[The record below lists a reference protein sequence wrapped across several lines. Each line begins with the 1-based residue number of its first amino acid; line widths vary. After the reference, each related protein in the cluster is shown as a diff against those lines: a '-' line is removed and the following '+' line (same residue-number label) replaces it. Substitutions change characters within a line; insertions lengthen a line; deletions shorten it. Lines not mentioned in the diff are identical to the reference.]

1 MNCLILKI
9 PIRLIIY
16 CLFIYFF
23 LSFYFLYAYTH
34 PSRFIS
40 RFVPKD
46 LGLEYEDIV
55 LKTEDGI
62 KLAAWFIPQKKS
74 SKVIIIC
81 HGYPADKGNVLGI
94 AAFLAPHYNLLL
106 FDFRAMGKSQGRF
119 TTAGWRERQD
129 FLAAIRFL
137 KERGF
142 NDIGAFGFS
151 MGAAVILMSNSP
163 DINPVRNT
171 KVLKE
176 KNKISNGVKAIVSDS
191 SYASLG
197 LVLNLIFKNFG
208 FFRYPLIGI
217 IKLWAKLFFK
227 IDVDEVSPLKYISEI
242 KAPLFLIH
250 SQQDSQIPLAHVQL
264 LHKESPQSELWI
276 IPEAEHGSG
285 MALRQKEYQ
294 SRVLKFFSNY
304 L

>member
-16 CLFIYFF
+16 CLFIYFS

-46 LGLEYEDIV
+46 LGLEYEDVI

-62 KLAAWFIPQKKS
+62 KLATWFIPQKNSNKA
-74 SKVIIIC
+74 IIIC

-129 FLAAIRFL
+129 FLTAIRFL
-137 KERGF
+137 KERGL

-163 DINPVRNT
+163 DI
-171 KVLKE
+171 
-176 KNKISNGVKAIVSDS
+176 KAIVSDS
-191 SYASLG
+191 SYVSLES
-197 LVLNLIFKNFG
+197 VLNLIFRNFG

-242 KAPLFLIH
+242 KVPLFLIH
-250 SQQDSQIPLAHVQL
+250 SQQDSQIPVAHAQL
-264 LHKESPQSELWI
+264 LHKENPQSELWI

-285 MALRQKEYQ
+285 MALRQEEYQ
-294 SRVLKFFSNY
+294 RRVLKFFSNY

>member
-16 CLFIYFF
+16 CLFIYFS

-40 RFVPKD
+40 GFVPKD
-46 LGLEYEDIV
+46 LGLEYEDVI

-62 KLAAWFIPQKKS
+62 KLATWFIPQKNSNKA
-74 SKVIIIC
+74 IIIC
-81 HGYPADKGNVLGI
+81 HGYPADKGNVLEI

-129 FLAAIRFL
+129 FLTAIRFL

-151 MGAAVILMSNSP
+151 MGAAVILMSDSP
-163 DINPVRNT
+163 DI
-171 KVLKE
+171 
-176 KNKISNGVKAIVSDS
+176 KAIVSDS
-191 SYASLG
+191 SYASLES
-197 LVLNLIFKNFG
+197 VLNLIFRNFG
-208 FFRYPLIGI
+208 FFRYPLVRIMKFWTI
-217 IKLWAKLFFK
+217 IFFK
-227 IDVDEVSPLKYISEI
+227 IDIDKVSPLKYISQI
-242 KAPLFLIH
+242 KVPLFLIH
-250 SQQDSQIPLAHVQL
+250 SQQDSQIPLAHAQL
-264 LHKESPQSELWI
+264 LHKENPQSELWI

-285 MALRQKEYQ
+285 MVLRQEEYQ
-294 SRVLKFFSNY
+294 RRVLKFFSNY